1 MVIAALL
8 VCRGFYI
15 LERKRA
21 ILDDLS
27 VGRHTAYHT
36 SPCYCGIGEH
46 RYLIQRYCYYMR
58 PIIAIVGRPN
68 VGKSTLFNRL
78 VGFRKAIV
86 ESLPGVTRDLNYADV
101 DRFERSFTFID
112 TGGFEPVAQDGLL
125 SQMAEQCRLAVE
137 EADVIIFLLD
147 GKEGL
152 TPSDQEI
159 ARLLRQR
166 EKKVI
171 YAINKIDD
179 PAHEERIFDFYS
191 LGSEA
196 LYPLSA
202 QHNYGIQQLFEAI
215 IEILPAHSPEED
227 REGEGEAIR
236 IAVVGRPNVGKSS
249 LINRILGY
257 ERIIVHETPGTTRD
271 AIDTPF
277 SVGGCNYILVD
288 TAGMRRKSRISLRL
302 EKYSVVEAI
311 RSIERADVALLVLD
325 AQEGVSEQDA
335 RIGGLIYDKGKG
347 GIVVVN
353 KWDLGGKKDTTTS
366 YTQGVKEHLWFL
378 DYAPVIFTSAVTGAG
393 VDRIFE
399 VVKEVTAGREA
410 RIPTPQLNRWLQEA
424 TESHPPPL
432 FRKKPVKLSYMTQ
445 VSTNPP
451 TFVLFTNYPVGVR
464 LSYRRYLSN
473 RLREEFVFFGN
484 PIRLIF
490 KRK

>member
-1 MVIAALL
+1 
-8 VCRGFYI
+8 
-15 LERKRA
+15 
-21 ILDDLS
+21 
-27 VGRHTAYHT
+27 
-36 SPCYCGIGEH
+36 
-46 RYLIQRYCYYMR
+46 MR
-58 PIIAIVGRPN
+58 PLVAIVGRPN

-101 DRFERSFTFID
+101 DSFGRSFTLID
-112 TGGFEPVAQDGLL
+112 TGGFEPVAQNGLV

-152 TPSDQEI
+152 NPSDHEI

-179 PAHEERIFDFYS
+179 PAHEERIFEFYS

-202 QHNYGIQQLFEAI
+202 QHNHGIQQLFEAI
-215 IEILPAHSPEED
+215 ISFLPAPSHEEKAVA
-227 REGEGEAIR
+227 EKAVR

-257 ERIIVHETPGTTRD
+257 ERVIVHETPGTTRD

-277 SVGGCNYILVD
+277 SVEERSYVFID

-302 EKYSVVEAI
+302 EKYSVVDAI
-311 RSIERADVALLVLD
+311 KSIERADVALLVLD
-325 AQEGVSEQDA
+325 AQEEVSEQDA

-347 GIVVVN
+347 GIIVVN
-353 KWDLGGKKDTTTS
+353 KWDLGGKTNTPTS
-366 YTQGVKEHLWFL
+366 YAQGVKEHLWFL

-399 VVKEVTAGREA
+399 MVQQVMTERDK
-410 RIPTPQLNRWLQEA
+410 RIPTSQLNRWLQEA
-424 TESHPPPL
+424 TESHSPPL

-445 VSTNPP
+445 VSTHPP
-451 TFVLFTNYPVGVR
+451 TFILFTNYPAGVR
-464 LSYRRYLSN
+464 FSYRRYLSN
-473 RLREEFVFFGN
+473 RLREEFGFFGS
-484 PIRLIF
+484 PIRLLF
-490 KRK
+490 RKK

>member
-1 MVIAALL
+1 MEDV
-8 VCRGFYI
+8 
-15 LERKRA
+15 
-21 ILDDLS
+21 LDDLS
-27 VGRHTAYHT
+27 VERHKYYHT
-36 SPCYCGIGEH
+36 SPCRCGTDDH
-46 RYLIQRYCYYMR
+46 RYRRQRYSHYMR

-152 TPSDQEI
+152 TPSDHEI

-191 LGSEA
+191 LGTAA

-202 QHNYGIQQLFEAI
+202 QHNHGIHQLFEAI
-215 IEILPAHSPEED
+215 IAFLPSPSCEE
-227 REGEGEAIR
+227 EGTGEAVR

-257 ERIIVHETPGTTRD
+257 ERVIVHETPGTTRD

-311 RSIERADVALLVLD
+311 KSIERADVALLILD
-325 AQEGVSEQDA
+325 AQEGASEQDA
-335 RIGGLIYDKGKG
+335 RIGGLVYDKGKG

-353 KWDLGGKKDTTTS
+353 KWDLGGKKNTTIS
-366 YTQGVKEHLWFL
+366 YSQGVREHLWFL
-378 DYAPVIFTSAVTGAG
+378 DYAPVIFTSAITGAG
-393 VDRIFE
+393 IDRVFE
-399 VVKEVTAGREA
+399 MVEQVMTEREK

-424 TESHPPPL
+424 TESHSPPL
-432 FRKKPVKLSYMTQ
+432 CRKKSVKLSYMTQ
-445 VSTNPP
+445 VSTHPP
-451 TFVLFTNYPVGVR
+451 TFILFTNYPAGVR
-464 LSYRRYLSN
+464 FSYRRYLSN
-473 RLREEFVFFGN
+473 RLREEFGFFGN
-484 PIRLIF
+484 PIRLVF
-490 KRK
+490 KKK